1 MNNFDKD
8 VLDFT
13 LESFISYYE
22 LDKLK
27 IDEKYFYDHIKQ
39 ICKSFNVDMELIKSQ
54 VNSDYDRNSNNYYIP
69 FELAPILHL
78 MIILFRIKGKSNS
91 KELASN
97 VASYMQKFLDVIID
111 IEPAYSIKILDSI
124 DLDACCA
131 LAYEL
136 PRLIDTLALF
146 FKANLN
152 IADSLVSEQIS
163 DITNYFDKLTN
174 NYLNKKN
181 CDDFLKILK
190 ESDYNI
196 YNLNKQK
203 TVNFDCVYDFSS
215 YIHIVINFATD
226 CFTKYINNEWTGISI
241 TSDNL
246 NEKDL
251 NDLRNDLYE
260 EFYYIDSIGNS
271 ESFFEKVR
279 IIKEYKRGNEK
290 IMTLKGLKHY
300 CSIDY
305 ELYHSDVVND
315 LANKL
320 KLLKHGKKEVFSSD
334 DLKKYGTHII
344 EEITE
349 MTTKGWNAYE
359 ETLYLKT
366 IAEKVLAI
374 YFEEE
379 IYTYNSI
386 YLANKFIQLSTEGIQ
401 VKVDFINRY
410 FNDEQID
417 IGNEELVSKYK
428 SKSDNL
434 IEISKSITYSKPIKK
449 YIDLME
455 EKEKIKNSI
464 NSNFD
469 ILTKSADIMAGQ
481 IIAPYISNVINK
493 VK

>member
-290 IMTLKGLKHY
+290 IMTLKGLKHFF
-300 CSIDY
+300 
-305 ELYHSDVVND
+305 
-315 LANKL
+315 
-320 KLLKHGKKEVFSSD
+320 FS
-334 DLKKYGTHII
+334 
-344 EEITE
+344 
-349 MTTKGWNAYE
+349 M
-359 ETLYLKT
+359 
-366 IAEKVLAI
+366 
-374 YFEEE
+374 F
-379 IYTYNSI
+379 
-386 YLANKFIQLSTEGIQ
+386 
-401 VKVDFINRY
+401 
-410 FNDEQID
+410 
-417 IGNEELVSKYK
+417 
-428 SKSDNL
+428 
-434 IEISKSITYSKPIKK
+434 
-449 YIDLME
+449 
-455 EKEKIKNSI
+455 
-464 NSNFD
+464 
-469 ILTKSADIMAGQ
+469 
-481 IIAPYISNVINK
+481 
-493 VK
+493 